1 MFYEVRTPKTFKN
14 YRFKHVHLRC
24 MPILVFHAKKKQP
37 KIKKLEIFKG
47 LEYDVYST
55 EDNTFFSPFH
65 VTVLTNQMV
74 RYKEIL

>member
-1 MFYEVRTPKTFKN
+1 MCIYVVCPYWFFMPKKN
-14 YRFKHVHLRC
+14 
-24 MPILVFHAKKKQP
+24 QP